1 MAEINDVSLFD
12 PRTMPP
18 DDLLDMT
25 EQVYGQISKAWLWLA
40 DSFARIQ
47 RDNLYTRRDCPSF
60 EKYLDA
66 RFHGLAMSTVKTM
79 LIAKRYVE
87 GTEPTHVA
95 ASRLGPIAAES
106 VSALTE
112 QVSALPSY
120 TAVAKLNSLK
130 NKVDAGAVP
139 QEDYDNLHRQ
149 AFAGEIT
156 SEEVRRQAAALS
168 KGIRLASNAPKGDPD
183 QDKVRAVE
191 QQIAVAAAGVRSL
204 KPIIQQRRADPRVLA
219 NSVVRLLRAL
229 WQVIGADAFRRA
241 VAEVER
247 LESAEEAKEAAPDGA
262 RRIA

>member
-12 PRTMPP
+12 PRTMQP

-47 RDNLYTRRDCPSF
+47 TDTLYTRRDCPSF
-60 EKYLDA
+60 ERYLKA
-66 RFHGLAMSTVKTM
+66 RFHGLSMNTVKEM
-79 LIAKRYVE
+79 MIAKRYVE
-87 GTEPTHVA
+87 ETEPKHVA

-106 VSALTE
+106 VNASLGAPN
-112 QVSALPSY
+112 ALPTY
-120 TAVAKLNSLK
+120 TAVRKLNALK

-149 AFAGEIT
+149 AFAGEID
-156 SEEVRRQAAALS
+156 SEEVRRQAHALS

-219 NSVVRLLRAL
+219 NSVARFLSALHDVLGEENYDTLVAAARGGQNTPNTSEEARTERLLN
-229 WQVIGADAFRRA
+229 
-241 VAEVER
+241 
-247 LESAEEAKEAAPDGA
+247 
-262 RRIA
+262 